1 VRVVDFSQN
10 LPGPYATLL
19 LAQLGADVVKVEP
32 PGGDPARAFPR
43 LFAAV
48 NQGKRSECLDLKSE
62 AGRTRAR
69 ALVKDAGV
77 VVEGWRPGVAAR
89 LGVGYGDVCD
99 ENPDAVYV
107 SISGY
112 GQAGDRAGAPG
123 HDLNYQAEAGI
134 LAVDP
139 SYVPGVPVLPV
150 ADMASGLFAAFAA
163 CAALLAVA
171 RGHGGRFIDVSMA
184 DVALTWTLPR
194 LDLVDGGDVFTRT
207 PHYGV
212 YACADGRALA
222 LGIVHE
228 QHFWRSFCQV
238 VGLDAL
244 AAATYDERCDDP
256 LLRGV
261 VAEAVAGWPRDEL
274 LARLQEADVPASAV
288 LMPWEALG
296 VEAFVRRGTV
306 QRTAGAP
313 TIGHPARYTPGGAA
327 GPLAAAPALGE
338 GPAGLSSRGSPA
350 GQR

>member
-10 LPGPYATLL
+10 LPGPYASLL
-19 LAQLGADVVKVEP
+19 LAQLGAEVVKVEP

-48 NQGKRSECLDLKSE
+48 NQGKGSVCLDLKSHV
-62 AGRTRAR
+62 GRARAR
-69 ALVKDAGV
+69 ALLKDADV
-77 VVEGWRPGVAAR
+77 VVEGWRPGVADR
-89 LGVGYGDVCD
+89 LGVGYGDVRD

-112 GQAGDRAGAPG
+112 GQTGDRAGAPG
-123 HDLNYQAEAGI
+123 HDVNYQAEAGI

-139 SYVPGVPVLPV
+139 SHVPGVPVLPV

-171 RGHGGRFIDVSMA
+171 RGHRGRFIDVSMT
-184 DVALTWTLPR
+184 DVAMTWTLPR
-194 LDLVDGGDVFTRT
+194 LDLADGGDVFTRT
-207 PHYGV
+207 PHYGI
-212 YACADGRALA
+212 YACADGRPLA

-244 AAATYDERCDDP
+244 AAATYDQRCDDP
-256 LLRGV
+256 ALRAV
-261 VAEAVAGWPRDEL
+261 VADAVAGWPRDEL
-274 LARLQEADVPASAV
+274 LARLQEVDVPASAV

-296 VEAFVRRGTV
+296 VDAFVRRGTV
-306 QRTAGAP
+306 QRTAGTT
-313 TIGHPARYTPGGAA
+313 TIGHPARYDPGGAA
-327 GPLAAAPALGE
+327 GPLAAAPALDEDPDGRS
-338 GPAGLSSRGSPA
+338 GRRGAA